1 MKNKSTFYY
10 NRVAGKY
17 EDVRFK
23 TKYGKLYAE
32 ITWNNIE
39 RFLPRKGSLILDA
52 GGGTGFFARKFARL
66 GYRVVLTDIAKNM
79 LETAEKLAKKEGL
92 QSKIE
97 FKLSDVANMKEF
109 KDNTFDFVISNK
121 NVVSYC
127 PKPKKAIK
135 EMRRVAKKGAYV
147 YIEVCGFFRELNF
160 LITKR
165 DFKGVERLIKTHLI
179 DLNGF
184 DEYCF
189 TIEELEDLFRRNGLK
204 IVDISSRSF
213 VLGWLNDKDRD
224 EIVGNPRV
232 YRIIRDLELKFSRN
246 PYLIGTGSIRMVGKK
261 K

>member
-1 MKNKSTFYY
+1 MKYKSNLFY
-10 NRVAGKY
+10 NRVAEKY
-17 EDVRFK
+17 EDTRFK

-66 GYRVVLTDIAKNM
+66 GYSVVLTDIAKNM
-79 LETAEKLAKKEGL
+79 LETAEKLAKKESL

-97 FKLSDVANMKEF
+97 FIFSDIANMKEF

-127 PKPKKAIK
+127 PKPEKAIK
-135 EMRRVAKKGAYV
+135 ELRRVAKKGAYV
-147 YIEVCGFFRELNF
+147 YIDVCGFFRELNF

-189 TIEELEDLFRRNGLK
+189 TIEELEGLFRKNGLK
-204 IVDISSRSF
+204 VVDVSSRSF
-213 VLGWLNDKDRD
+213 VLGWLDDKDRE

-246 PYLIGTGSIRMVGKK
+246 PYLMGTGSIRMVGKK

>member
-1 MKNKSTFYY
+1 MKNKPALFY
-10 NRVAGKY
+10 NRVAWAY
-17 EDVRFK
+17 EDTRFK
-23 TKYGKLYAE
+23 TNYGKLYAE
-32 ITWNNIE
+32 ITWSNIK
-39 RFLPRKGSLILDA
+39 RFLPKKGSLVLDA
-52 GGGTGFFARKFARL
+52 GGGTGFFARKLARL

-97 FKLSDVANMKEF
+97 FKLSDIANMKEF

-127 PKPKKAIK
+127 PKPEKAIK
-135 EMRRVAKKGAYV
+135 ELRRVAKKGAHV
-147 YIEVCGFFRELNF
+147 YIDVCGFFRELNF

-184 DEYCF
+184 DQYCF
-189 TIEELEDLFRRNGLK
+189 TIEELEDLFRKSGLK
-204 IVDISSRSF
+204 VVDVSSRSF
-213 VLGWLNDKDRD
+213 VLGWLDDKDRE
-224 EIVGNPRV
+224 EIVSNPRV

-246 PYLIGTGSIRMVGKK
+246 PYLMGTGSIRMVGKK